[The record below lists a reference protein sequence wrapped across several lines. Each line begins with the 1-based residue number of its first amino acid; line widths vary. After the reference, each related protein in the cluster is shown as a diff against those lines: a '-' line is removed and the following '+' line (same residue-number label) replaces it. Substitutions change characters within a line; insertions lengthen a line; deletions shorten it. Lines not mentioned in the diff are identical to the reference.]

1 MIKSK
6 QVMFTN
12 GIMNRIL
19 HVALV
24 QVYLKHVYVHVVGLK
39 GERRVA
45 RGKYHIY
52 VPVLSTESA
61 SNVD

>member
-24 QVYLKHVYVHVVGLK
+24 QVYLKHVYVVGLK

-52 VPVLSTESA
+52 VPVLSIESA